1 MSVISKLTNFGAA
14 GAGGATGLFM
24 EYSKSGENVD
34 IRAMEMDSNDS
45 IYMVGQYTPSGGSN
59 YAKAML
65 LKTGTDCVIDYQRYV
80 GSTNNSAEYAYEGV
94 AHNGTNTLYCV
105 GRIGGSTGNGTRGI
119 WGMYT
124 ASNGDFNNG
133 SYFYEH
139 ATSGSRWWG
148 VTTASNGDVIT
159 SGEVQ
164 VRTYTSGGGEE
175 FNYATGHLYDAGV
188 IGSGIDASV
197 NFENNKNPSDEA
209 ETLQLRS
216 NLIRSG
222 SDYYTCYGIDES
234 GSGTFAAILYKFN
247 SSLSFQTAYTWYR
260 NSGSSD
266 YFVHLTKD
274 SNGDITCVGNCN
286 GSNVFG
292 GSVGK
297 IGKLDVSS
305 GTQTVAL
312 RTFGTSSSPNIVNTT
327 IAAGVYDSD
336 DNFYYCGRRRRQ
348 TNSNK
353 DELFI
358 VKSNSSFTTQW
369 TRIVEFADGNLL
381 GRDMRID
388 SEGNLYVCG
397 RLYNSTNG
405 KTSGF
410 IVKMPKDDGLNTG
423 TFGDYTVTDTSIG
436 ADSASITTS
445 GSRTVSTFGIS
456 VNQNTNN
463 NEAEATVSLTE
474 TQTDI

>member
-1 MSVISKLTNFGAA
+1 
-14 GAGGATGLFM
+14 
-24 EYSKSGENVD
+24 
-34 IRAMEMDSNDS
+34 
-45 IYMVGQYTPSGGSN
+45 MVGQYTPSGGAN

-65 LKTGTDCVIDYQRYV
+65 LRTGTDCVLDYQKYV
-80 GSTNNSAEYAYEGV
+80 GSTNNTAEYAYDGV

-133 SYFYEH
+133 QYFYEH
-139 ATSGSRWWG
+139 ATAGSRWFG

-175 FNYATGHLYDAGV
+175 FDYATGHLYDAGV
-188 IGSGIDASV
+188 LGSSIDASV
-197 NFENNKNPSDEA
+197 NFENNKNPSDES
-209 ETLQLRS
+209 EILQLRS
-216 NLIRSG
+216 NLVRSG
-222 SDYYTCYGIDES
+222 SDYYCCYGVDES
-234 GSGTFAAILYKFN
+234 GSGTPAAILYKFN
-247 SSLSFQTAYTWYR
+247 SSLTFQTAYTWYR
-260 NSGSSD
+260 NYGTD

-274 SNGDITCVGNCN
+274 SNGDITCVGHCM
-286 GSNVFG
+286 GSNAFG
-292 GSVGK
+292 GEVGK
-297 IGKLDVSS
+297 IGKLDISS
-305 GTQTVAL
+305 GTQTTAL
-312 RTFGTSSSPNIVNTT
+312 RSFGTGSSPNVVKTKIR
-327 IAAGVYDSD
+327 ACAYDSN
-336 DNFYYCGRRRRQ
+336 DNFYYCGTRERQ
-348 TNSNK
+348 TNSNI

-358 VKSNSSFTTQW
+358 VKANSSFSTQW
-369 TRIVEFADGNLL
+369 TRIVEFTDGDLL
-381 GRDMRID
+381 PRDMRID

-410 IVKMPKDDGLNTG
+410 IVKMPKDDGLSTG

-445 GSRTVSTFGIS
+445 GSRTVATFGIS
-456 VNQNTNN
+456 VNQNTNT
-463 NEAEATVSLTE
+463 NEAEASVTLTE

>member
-1 MSVISKLTNFGAA
+1 MSLISRLTNFGAA
-14 GAGGATGLFM
+14 GAGGATGLLM
-24 EYSKSGENVD
+24 EYSKSGESVD

-45 IYMVGQYTPSGGSN
+45 IYMVGQYTPSGGAN

-65 LKTGTDCVIDYQRYV
+65 LKTGTDCVLDYQRYV
-80 GSTNNSAEYAYEGV
+80 GSSTNTAEYAYDGV
-94 AHNGTNTLYCV
+94 THNGTNSLYCV
-105 GRIGGSTGNGTRGI
+105 GRIGGSTGTATRGI
-119 WGMYT
+119 WGLYT

-139 ATSGSRWWG
+139 ATQGSRWFG

-159 SGEVQ
+159 SGEIET
-164 VRTYTSGGGEE
+164 RTYTSGSGDEYS
-175 FNYATGHLYDAGV
+175 YATGHLYDAGQ

-197 NFENNKNPSDEA
+197 SFENNKNPSDEP
-209 ETLQLRS
+209 ETLNLRS

-222 SDYYTCYGIDES
+222 SDYYCCYGIDES
-234 GSGTFAAILYKFN
+234 GSGTPAAILYKFN
-247 SSLSFQTAYTWYR
+247 SSLTFQTAYTWYR
-260 NSGSSD
+260 NYGTD

-274 SNGDITCVGNCN
+274 SNGDITCVGHCM
-286 GSNVFG
+286 GSNAFG
-292 GSVGK
+292 GEVGK
-297 IGKLDVSS
+297 IGKLDISS

-312 RTFGTSSSPNIVNTT
+312 RTFGTSSSPNVVKTMLR
-327 IAAGVYDSD
+327 AGAYDSD
-336 DNFYYCGRRRRQ
+336 DNFYYCGTRERQ

-369 TRIVEFADGNLL
+369 TRIVEFTDGDLL
-381 GRDMRID
+381 PRDMRID

-397 RLYNSTNG
+397 RLYNSTTG

-410 IVKMPKDDGLNTG
+410 VVKMPKDDGLNTG

-436 ADSASITTS
+436 TDSASITTS
-445 GSRTVSTFGIS
+445 GSRTVNTFGVS
-456 VNQNTNN
+456 VNQNVNTN
-463 NEAEATVSLTE
+463 ESTATVSLTE